1 MNQSLVVCSLVAV
14 SSVLSACKSNDAQP
28 QDSNLL
34 KNGSVEQ
41 QSQNWFF
48 NYDASH
54 AANPNGFAF
63 GHTSE
68 AASSPQYS
76 LKINCNAVKNDS
88 AFCFYGQNNIPIS
101 DIPVGAKL
109 TLTAKIKPVNLTGQ
123 GVSIAIRGD
132 KGNQVVFFQTTQGT
146 TPITGTSDF
155 KQYSV
160 TLDNY
165 PGNIDNMLVF
175 MVYLP
180 KTTGYVYFDDLTLT
194 VNK

>member
-1 MNQSLVVCSLVAV
+1 MKLF
-14 SSVLSACKSNDAQP
+14 LSACCLLVASCVLTACKSTDAQP
-28 QDSNLL
+28 QDTNLL
-34 KNGSVEQ
+34 TNGNVEQ

-54 AANPNGFAF
+54 ATNPNGFAY

-76 LKINCNAVKNDS
+76 LKINCNAVRQDS
-88 AFCFYGQNNIPIS
+88 AFCFYGQNNIPFN

-155 KQYSV
+155 KEHSV
-160 TLDNY
+160 TLNNY
-165 PGNIDNMLVF
+165 PGSIDNLLIF

-180 KTTGYVYFDDLTLT
+180 KTTGYVYFDDIALT